1 MERGLGV
8 RSHEGVYPT
17 HRATALTPMAEGPD
31 AAAVLVALHAVC
43 SRVIAAQTEATYR
56 AAVEQ
61 GRALRPDGP

>member
-1 MERGLGV
+1 
-8 RSHEGVYPT
+8 
-17 HRATALTPMAEGPD
+17 MAEGPD

>member
-8 RSHEGVYPT
+8 RSLNAYQ
-17 HRATALTPMAEGPD
+17 RRWRTALTPMAEGPD

-43 SRVIAAQTEATYR
+43 SRVIAAQVEATYR